1 MTRSTSIFL
10 TLILLATLP
19 LPAFCDVEKEVRIP
33 EFTLDTIAGESF
45 PSVDKLAK
53 QPFIITFWR
62 LGQQYSMDALEDLKR
77 LHDEFGESGL
87 SVIGICVGPRD
98 TDRVQAVAEQLGIK
112 FTLLIDVDR
121 SVFSSFGAFV
131 YPATYIG
138 DKHGVLRFYR
148 PSYTSEFLED
158 TRLDVALL
166 LGKINLQQHTAKQ
179 STSRSAQ
186 EDLSFASTARYNMG
200 LRLLRKGDFKEAKAQ
215 FRLSWQENPRS
226 VSAGVELGYLLLK
239 DEANAEAL
247 AVLSETAELCPNSAR
262 AQGGYAVAL
271 IRSGHLDQGKALLER
286 ILSEHPAEPFLYYE
300 MGRLKEEE
308 GARDIAL
315 TYYKQGLALALGE

>member
-1 MTRSTSIFL
+1 
-10 TLILLATLP
+10 LP
-19 LPAFCDVEKEVRIP
+19 SFCDVEKEVLIP

-45 PSVDKLAK
+45 PSIDRLAK

-62 LGQQYSMDALEDLKR
+62 LGQQYSIDALGDLKR
-77 LHDEFGESGL
+77 LHDEFSESGL
-87 SVIGICVGPRD
+87 SVIAICVGSSD
-98 TDRVQAVAEQLGIK
+98 TERVHAVAEQLGIK
-112 FTLLIDVDR
+112 FTLLLDADR

-148 PSYTSEFLED
+148 PSYTSEFLEG

-166 LGKINLQQHTAKQ
+166 LGKINLQQHTTRQ
-179 STSRSAQ
+179 STSRSAR

-200 LRLLRKGDFKEAKAQ
+200 LRLLRKGDFEEAKTQ
-215 FRLSWQENPRS
+215 FRSSWEENPRS
-226 VSAGVELGYLLLK
+226 VGAGVELGYLLLK

-247 AVLSETAELCPNSAR
+247 VVLSEAAELRPNSAR

-271 IRSGHLDQGKALLER
+271 IRSGQLEKGVALLEGV
-286 ILSEHPAEPFLYYE
+286 LNNHPREPFLYYE

-308 GARDIAL
+308 GASDIAL